1 MTGLSW
7 ILMVSEL
14 QILILKE
21 EIANLSKINK
31 QSHRNQSRFFFFL
44 ILNFFNFKKYSMV
57 CN

>member
-31 QSHRNQSRFFFFL
+31 
-44 ILNFFNFKKYSMV
+44 
-57 CN
+57 